1 MGFTPNNFRCDFL
14 QILTDGLILKNKS
27 CMDFVLFMQI
37 SFPLFIFRVSFP
49 LPFPWSRPAVHL
61 LFSRQSITAYR
72 WRMIC
77 LHIRETEKF
86 AFTHHKWVVWY
97 TLSGLTR
104 SAKLATVWFAV
115 ASPEAFLVV
124 SFVKLVAQEKR
135 EMANGQVISEESSFK
150 NADGQKIFAKYW
162 KTSEKKPRLEIII
175 LYISF

>member
-27 CMDFVLFMQI
+27 CMDVVLFMQI

-49 LPFPWSRPAVHL
+49 LPFPWSRPAAHL
-61 LFSRQSITAYR
+61 LFSRQSVTAYR

-115 ASPEAFLVV
+115 ALPKAFLVV
-124 SFVKLVAQEKR
+124 SFVQVSCPRKAR
-135 EMANGQVISEESSFK
+135 NGQRTSYFWGEFFQKCRWTENFRKILENKWEETKVRNNNFV
-150 NADGQKIFAKYW
+150 Y
-162 KTSEKKPRLEIII
+162 
-175 LYISF
+175 

>member
-49 LPFPWSRPAVHL
+49 LPFPWSRPAAHL
-61 LFSRQSITAYR
+61 LFSRQSVPAYR

-104 SAKLATVWFAV
+104 SARLATVWFAV
-115 ASPEAFLVV
+115 ASLKAFLVV
-124 SFVKLVAQEKR
+124 SFVQVSFPRKAR
-135 EMANGQVISEESSFK
+135 NGQRTSYFWGEFFQKCGWTENFRKILENKWEETKVRNNNFV
-150 NADGQKIFAKYW
+150 Y
-162 KTSEKKPRLEIII
+162 
-175 LYISF
+175 